1 VSCPNSQDRNSAPT
15 VSIPSSLK
23 SCPNSQVSCPNSQDR
38 NSAPTVSIP
47 SSLKSCP
54 NSQVSCPN
62 SQDRNSAPT
71 VRIPFTYYIRTNS
84 SIHNTTAT
92 IPPTHPPSHPFFTE
106 LITASSTLDP
116 TEQLLTL
123 LSPNPAPTVRISLPI
138 LPQQSGSPYTSEL
151 TLLNSY
157 HHFQSCLNSQDS
169 NFLLTTASG
178 LSLIDHKWSL
188 SFPFSWP
195 MAEKVPWVCK
205 HPGPFVGT
213 KVRSALV
220 TAPFLP

>member
-1 VSCPNSQDRNSAPT
+1 MEIRCNAPL
-15 VSIPSSLK
+15 PSRASPSVDAGLRQHHVK
-23 SCPNSQVSCPNSQDR
+23 SWHIHSNPKPIR
-38 NSAPTVSIP
+38 TPTTLVFHLP
-47 SSLKSCP
+47 PTHSLKSCP

-123 LSPNPAPTVRISLPI
+123 LSPNPAPTVRISLPN
-138 LPQQSGSPYTSEL
+138 LPQQSGSPLEFSIL
-151 TLLNSY
+151 PQQSG
-157 HHFQSCLNSQDS
+157 FQ
-169 NFLLTTASG
+169 
-178 LSLIDHKWSL
+178 
-188 SFPFSWP
+188 FPFTNRKRFISHKP
-195 MAEKVPWVCK
+195 QVVYL
-205 HPGPFVGT
+205 
-213 KVRSALV
+213 S
-220 TAPFLP
+220 